1 MHTRKNLNA
10 KLHTQPTTR
19 QPAHLPTHPPDAH
32 DVALDGEVA
41 AQLEVEPHLAAA
53 GVAHSLQQGKAG
65 QGTQG
70 GQRRE
75 GLVGSALN
83 LRADRQGCQP

>member
-1 MHTRKNLNA
+1 MQNCTPS
-10 KLHTQPTTR
+10 QPLAS
-19 QPAHLPTHPPDAH
+19 PPTYPPTPPPDAH

-83 LRADRQGCQP
+83 LRAARQGCQP